1 MQKLFC
7 NQTVVMKKTTM
18 LNFKKFSLVIL
29 ASQFFTTA
37 FSQTKTITTK
47 DLQNGQNS
55 ISTAVPFLGISPDA
69 RAAALGDAGVAMPD
83 DINAMHWNLA
93 KAPFNTK
100 NGAVAISYTP
110 WLRNLVPDI
119 SLSYLTAYYQL
130 DKRSAVAGSLR
141 YFSLGQIQFTDN
153 YGASTGNF
161 TPNEFALDL
170 GYATKLNENFSLGV
184 AFRYIYS
191 NLAGGFN
198 QSQTPI
204 DAGRSYAGDISAY
217 YRNNT
222 TYRDKATRKKYNV
235 NYGFGAVISNI
246 GSKLTYTSAQNENF
260 IPINFRLGGYANID
274 LDEYNSIA
282 IMVDANKLLVPTNP
296 YYLRN
301 RSNTADSLDRNNKPI
316 IPAGSGMDPNVP
328 VVQGMIQS
336 FYDAP
341 GGFTEEMA
349 EINISTGLEYW
360 YNKQFALRG
369 GYFHEPPTKGN
380 RQYATFGVG
389 LRYNVFGLDVAYLW
403 PFAQRHPL
411 ENTLRFTLTFDFDAF
426 VEQKDENSKKKP
438 KEEDVPLDN

>member
-1 MQKLFC
+1 
-7 NQTVVMKKTTM
+7 M
-18 LNFKKFSLVIL
+18 LNFKKLSLVI
-29 ASQFFTTA
+29 AAGSVFTNA
-37 FSQTKTITTK
+37 FAQKVVTTK

-93 KAPFNTK
+93 KTPFNTK

-119 SLSYLTAYYQL
+119 SLSYLTAYYKL
-130 DKRSAVAGSLR
+130 DKRSAIAGSLR

-161 TPNEFALDL
+161 TPNEFAVDL
-170 GYATKLNENFSLGV
+170 GYATKLNEKFSLGV

-204 DAGRSYAGDISAY
+204 DAGISYAGDISAY
-217 YRNNT
+217 YKDNT
-222 TYRDKATRKKYNV
+222 VFKDKSTGKKYNV

-246 GSKLTYTSAQNENF
+246 GSKLTYTSAQYENF
-260 IPINFRLGGYANID
+260 IPINLRLGGYANVDI
-274 LDEYNSIA
+274 DEYNSIA
-282 IMVDANKLLVPTNP
+282 LMVDVNKLLVPTNP

-301 RSNTADSLDRNNKPI
+301 SRNTADSLDAKTRKPI
-316 IPAGSGMDPNVP
+316 ITEGMDPNVP

-341 GGFTEEMA
+341 GGFSEEMA

-403 PFAQRHPL
+403 PFQQRHPL

-426 VEQKDENSKKKP
+426 VEQKDEPVKKKV
-438 KEEDVPLDN
+438 KVTEDEAPAE

>member
-1 MQKLFC
+1 
-7 NQTVVMKKTTM
+7 MKKQKM
-18 LNFKKFSLVIL
+18 LNFKKLSLVI
-29 ASQFFTTA
+29 AAGSVFTNA
-37 FSQTKTITTK
+37 FAQKVVTTK

-119 SLSYLTAYYQL
+119 SLSYLTAYYKL
-130 DKRSAVAGSLR
+130 DKRSAIAGSLR

-153 YGASTGNF
+153 FGASTGNF
-161 TPNEFALDL
+161 TPNEFSLDL
-170 GYATKLNENFSLGV
+170 GYATKLNEKFSLGV

-204 DAGRSYAGDISAY
+204 DAGVSYAGDISAY

-222 TYRDKATRKKYNV
+222 VFKDKASGKKYNV

-246 GSKLTYTSAQNENF
+246 GSKLTYTSAQFENF
-260 IPINFRLGGYANID
+260 IPINLRLGGYANVDI
-274 LDEYNSIA
+274 DEYNSIA
-282 IMVDANKLLVPTNP
+282 LMVDFNKLLVPTNP

-301 RSNTADSLDRNNKPI
+301 SRNNADSLDPKTRKPI
-316 IPAGSGMDPNVP
+316 ITEGMDPNVP

-341 GGFTEEMA
+341 GGFSEEMS

-403 PFAQRHPL
+403 PFQQRHPL

-426 VEQKDENSKKKP
+426 VEQKDAPAKKKV
-438 KEEDVPLDN
+438 KVTEDEAPAE

>member
-1 MQKLFC
+1 MKNQK
-7 NQTVVMKKTTM
+7 M
-18 LNFKKFSLVIL
+18 LNFKKLSLVI
-29 ASQFFTTA
+29 AAGSVFTNTFA
-37 FSQTKTITTK
+37 QKVVTTK

-119 SLSYLTAYYQL
+119 SLSYLTAYYKL
-130 DKRSAVAGSLR
+130 DKRSAIAGSLR

-153 YGASTGNF
+153 FGASTGNF
-161 TPNEFALDL
+161 TPNEFSLDL
-170 GYATKLNENFSLGV
+170 GYATKLNEKFSLGV

-204 DAGRSYAGDISAY
+204 DAGVSYAGDISAY

-222 TYRDKATRKKYNV
+222 VFKDKASGKKYNV

-246 GSKLTYTSAQNENF
+246 GSKLTYTSAQFENF
-260 IPINFRLGGYANID
+260 IPINLRLGGYANVDI
-274 LDEYNSIA
+274 DEYNSIA
-282 IMVDANKLLVPTNP
+282 LMVDFNKLLVPTNP

-301 RSNTADSLDRNNKPI
+301 SRNNADSLDPRTKKPI
-316 IPAGSGMDPNVP
+316 ITEGMDPNVP

-341 GGFTEEMA
+341 GGFSEEMS

-403 PFAQRHPL
+403 PFQQRHPL

-426 VEQKDENSKKKP
+426 VEQKDAPAKKRVKLT
-438 KEEDVPLDN
+438 EEESPAE

>member
-1 MQKLFC
+1 
-7 NQTVVMKKTTM
+7 M
-18 LNFKKFSLVIL
+18 LNLKKLSLLVL
-29 ASQFFTTA
+29 ASQTIGFA
-37 FSQTKTITTK
+37 FAQTKTISTR

-69 RAAALGDAGVAMPD
+69 RAAGLGDAGAALPD
-83 DINAMHWNLA
+83 DVNAMHWNLA

-100 NGAVAISYTP
+100 NGAVSISYTP

-119 SLSYLTAYYQL
+119 SLSYLTAYYKL
-130 DKRSAVAGSLR
+130 DKRSAIAGSLR
-141 YFSLGQIQFTDN
+141 YFSLGQIQFTDI
-153 YGASTGNF
+153 YGAPNGNF
-161 TPNEFALDL
+161 NPSELALDL
-170 GYATKLNENFSLGV
+170 GYATKLNDKFSLGV

-204 DAGRSYAGDISAY
+204 DPGISYAGDISAY

-222 TYRDKATRKKYNV
+222 VFKDKSTGKKYNI
-235 NYGFGAVISNI
+235 NYGFGGVISNI
-246 GSKLTYTSAQNENF
+246 GSKLTYTSAQYENF
-260 IPINFRLGGYANID
+260 IPINLRLGGYANVDID
-274 LDEYNSIA
+274 EFNSIA
-282 IMVDANKLLVPTNP
+282 LLFDANKLLVPTNP
-296 YYLRN
+296 YYKRN
-301 RSNTADSLDRNNKPI
+301 STNTADSIDPVTRRPI
-316 IPAGSGMDPNVP
+316 IDGKGMDPNVP

-341 GGFTEEMA
+341 DGFSEELS

-369 GYFHEPPTKGN
+369 GYFHEPRTKGN

-389 LRYNVFGLDVAYLW
+389 IRYTVFGLDVAYIW
-403 PFAQRHPL
+403 PFQQRHPL

-426 VEQKDENSKKKP
+426 VEKKEEPTKKKVV
-438 KEEDVPLDN
+438 KTEEAPTE

>member
-1 MQKLFC
+1 MKTQK
-7 NQTVVMKKTTM
+7 M
-18 LNFKKFSLVIL
+18 LNFKKLSLVI
-29 ASQFFTTA
+29 AAGSVFTNTFA
-37 FSQTKTITTK
+37 QKVITTK

-93 KAPFNTK
+93 KAPFNSK

-119 SLSYLTAYYQL
+119 SLSYLTAYYKL
-130 DKRSAVAGSLR
+130 DKRSAIAGSLR

-153 YGASTGNF
+153 FGASTGNF
-161 TPNEFALDL
+161 TPNEFSLDL
-170 GYATKLNENFSLGV
+170 GYATKLNDKFSLGV

-204 DAGRSYAGDISAY
+204 DAGVSYAGDISAY

-222 TYRDKATRKKYNV
+222 VFKDKASGKKYNV

-246 GSKLTYTSAQNENF
+246 GSKLTYTSAQFENF
-260 IPINFRLGGYANID
+260 IPINLRLGGYANVDI
-274 LDEYNSIA
+274 DEYNSIA
-282 IMVDANKLLVPTNP
+282 LMIDVNKLLVPTNP

-301 RSNTADSLDRNNKPI
+301 SRNTADSLDSRTRKPI
-316 IPAGSGMDPNVP
+316 ITEGMDPNVP

-341 GGFTEEMA
+341 GGFSEEMS

-403 PFAQRHPL
+403 PFQQRHPL

-426 VEQKDENSKKKP
+426 VEQKDEPVKKKV
-438 KEEDVPLDN
+438 KVTEDEAPAE

>member
-1 MQKLFC
+1 
-7 NQTVVMKKTTM
+7 MKKQTM
-18 LNFKKFSLVIL
+18 LNLKKLSLLVL
-29 ASQFFTTA
+29 ASQTIGFA
-37 FSQTKTITTK
+37 FAQTKTISTR

-69 RAAALGDAGVAMPD
+69 RAAGLGDAGAALPD
-83 DINAMHWNLA
+83 DVNAMHWNLA

-119 SLSYLTAYYQL
+119 SLSYLTAYYKL
-130 DKRSAVAGSLR
+130 DKRSAIAGSLR
-141 YFSLGQIQFTDN
+141 YFSLGQIQFTDI
-153 YGASTGNF
+153 YGAPNGNF
-161 TPNEFALDL
+161 NPSELALDL
-170 GYATKLNENFSLGV
+170 GYATKLNDKFSLGV

-204 DAGRSYAGDISAY
+204 DPGISYAGDISAY

-222 TYRDKATRKKYNV
+222 VFKDKSTGKKYNI
-235 NYGFGAVISNI
+235 NYGFGGVISNI
-246 GSKLTYTSAQNENF
+246 GSKLTYTSAQYENF
-260 IPINFRLGGYANID
+260 IPINLRLGGYANVDID
-274 LDEYNSIA
+274 EFNSIA
-282 IMVDANKLLVPTNP
+282 LLFDANKLLVPTNP
-296 YYLRN
+296 YYKRN
-301 RSNTADSLDRNNKPI
+301 STNTADSIDPVTRRPLIDGK
-316 IPAGSGMDPNVP
+316 GMDPNVP

-341 GGFTEEMA
+341 DGFSEELS

-369 GYFHEPPTKGN
+369 GYFHEPRTKGN

-389 LRYNVFGLDVAYLW
+389 IRYTVFGLDVAYIW
-403 PFAQRHPL
+403 PFQQRHPL

-426 VEQKDENSKKKP
+426 VEKKEEPTKKKVV
-438 KEEDVPLDN
+438 KTEEAPTE

>member
-1 MQKLFC
+1 
-7 NQTVVMKKTTM
+7 M
-18 LNFKKFSLVIL
+18 LNFKKLSLVI
-29 ASQFFTTA
+29 AAGSVFTNA
-37 FSQTKTITTK
+37 FAQKVVTTK

-93 KAPFNTK
+93 KTPFNTK

-119 SLSYLTAYYQL
+119 SLSYLTAYYKL
-130 DKRSAVAGSLR
+130 DKRSAIAGSLR

-161 TPNEFALDL
+161 TPNEFAVDL
-170 GYATKLNENFSLGV
+170 GYATKLNEKFSLGV

-204 DAGRSYAGDISAY
+204 DAGISYAGDISAY
-217 YRNNT
+217 YKDNT
-222 TYRDKATRKKYNV
+222 VFKDKSTGKKYNV

-246 GSKLTYTSAQNENF
+246 GSKLTYTSAQYENF
-260 IPINFRLGGYANID
+260 IPINLRLGGYANVDI
-274 LDEYNSIA
+274 DEYNSIA
-282 IMVDANKLLVPTNP
+282 LMVDVNKLLVPTNP

-301 RSNTADSLDRNNKPI
+301 SRNTADSLDSKTRKPI
-316 IPAGSGMDPNVP
+316 ITEGMDPNVP

-341 GGFTEEMA
+341 GGFSEEMA

-403 PFAQRHPL
+403 PFQQRHPL

-426 VEQKDENSKKKP
+426 VEQKDEPVKKKV
-438 KEEDVPLDN
+438 KVTEDEAPAE

>member
-1 MQKLFC
+1 VKALLYIV
-7 NQTVVMKKTTM
+7 VVMNKQTM
-18 LNFKKFSLVIL
+18 LNFKKISLIVIVGHLFSNVYGQKRPL
-29 ASQFFTTA
+29 STR
-37 FSQTKTITTK
+37 

-55 ISTAVPFLGISPDA
+55 ISTAVPFLGIAPDA
-69 RAAALGDAGVAMPD
+69 RAAGLGDAGAALPD
-83 DINAMHWNLA
+83 DINAMYWNLA

-100 NGAVAISYTP
+100 KGAVAISYTP

-119 SLSYLTAYYQL
+119 SLSYLTGYYQL
-130 DKRSAVAGSLR
+130 DKRSAIAGSLR
-141 YFSLGQIQFTDN
+141 FFSLGQIQFTDN

-161 TPNEFALDL
+161 TPNEFSLDV
-170 GYATKLNENFSLGV
+170 GYATKLNEKFSLGV

-204 DAGRSYAGDISAY
+204 DPGVSYAGDISAY

-222 TYRDKATRKKYNV
+222 TYKDKETKKKYNI
-235 NYGFGAVISNI
+235 NYGIGGVISNI

-260 IPINFRLGGYANID
+260 IPINLRLGGYANID
-274 LDEYNSIA
+274 LDEYNNIA
-282 IMVDANKLLVPTNP
+282 FLLDFNKLLVPTNP
-296 YYLRN
+296 YYKRN
-301 RSNTADSLDRNNKPI
+301 SKGTADSLDKNKKPI
-316 IPAGSGMDPNVP
+316 IDGNGMDPNVP

-341 GGFTEEMA
+341 DGFSEEIS

-369 GYFHEPPTKGN
+369 GYFYEPKTKGN

-389 LRYNVFGLDVAYLW
+389 LRYQVFGLDVAYIW
-403 PFAQRHPL
+403 PFEQRHPL
-411 ENTLRFTLTFDFDAF
+411 ENTLRFSLTFDFDAF
-426 VEQKDENSKKKP
+426 VEQKEVPLKKKTTDIP
-438 KEEDVPLDN
+438 TE

>member
-1 MQKLFC
+1 MQPVKEMR
-7 NQTVVMKKTTM
+7 NITM
-18 LNFKKFSLVIL
+18 PNFKKLGL
-29 ASQFFTTA
+29 AIIGAHIFLNA
-37 FSQTKTITTK
+37 FSQAKKITTE

-69 RAAALGDAGVAMPD
+69 RAGALGDAGAALPD
-83 DINAMHWNLA
+83 DVNAMHWNLA
-93 KAPFNTK
+93 KVPFNTK

-119 SLSYLTAYYQL
+119 SLSYLTAYYKL
-130 DKRSAVAGSLR
+130 DKRSAIAGSLR

-161 TPNEFALDL
+161 TPNEFAIDL
-170 GYATKLNENFSLGV
+170 GYSTKLNEKFSLGV

-204 DAGRSYAGDISAY
+204 DAGVSYAGDISAY
-217 YRNNT
+217 YRNDF
-222 TYRDKATRKKYNV
+222 TYKDRASGNKYKIS
-235 NYGFGAVISNI
+235 YGFGGVISNI
-246 GSKLTYTSAQNENF
+246 GSKLTYTSAQFENF
-260 IPINFRLGGYANID
+260 IPINLRLGGYANVDID
-274 LDEYNSIA
+274 KYNSIA

-296 YYLRN
+296 YKLRN
-301 RSNTADSLDRNNKPI
+301 SRNNGDSLRNGKPI
-316 IPAGSGMDPNVP
+316 YDKGMDPNVP

-341 GGFTEEMA
+341 GGFSEELD
-349 EINISTGLEYW
+349 EINIASGLEYW

-369 GYFHEPPTKGN
+369 GYFHEPFSKGN

-389 LRYNVFGLDVAYLW
+389 IKYNVFGLDVAYIW
-403 PFAQRHPL
+403 PFQQRHPL
-411 ENTLRFTLTFDFDAF
+411 ENTLRFSLTFDFDAF
-426 VEQKDENSKKKP
+426 VEQKDETGKKKNA
-438 KEEDVPLDN
+438 DAAPLDN

>member
-1 MQKLFC
+1 
-7 NQTVVMKKTTM
+7 MKKQTM
-18 LNFKKFSLVIL
+18 LNFKKLSLFVAASSVI
-29 ASQFFTTA
+29 TTV
-37 FSQTKTITTK
+37 FGQKTITTK

-93 KAPFNTK
+93 KTPFNSK

-119 SLSYLTAYYQL
+119 SLSYLTAYYKL
-130 DKRSAVAGSLR
+130 DKRSAIAGSLR

-161 TPNEFALDL
+161 TPNEFAIDL
-170 GYATKLNENFSLGV
+170 GYATKLNDKFSLGV

-204 DAGRSYAGDISAY
+204 DAGVSYAGDISAY
-217 YRNNT
+217 YKDNT
-222 TYRDKATRKKYNV
+222 TFKDKANGKKYNV

-246 GSKLTYTSAQNENF
+246 GSKLTYTSAQYENF
-260 IPINFRLGGYANID
+260 IPINLRLGGYANVDI
-274 LDEYNSIA
+274 DEYNSVA
-282 IMVDANKLLVPTNP
+282 FMLDLNKLLVPTNP

-301 RSNTADSLDRNNKPI
+301 SKNTADSLDKNRKPVI
-316 IPAGSGMDPNVP
+316 SEGMDPNVP

-341 GGFTEEMA
+341 GGFSEEMS

-369 GYFHEPPTKGN
+369 GYFHEPLTKGN

-403 PFAQRHPL
+403 PFQQRHPL

-426 VEQKDENSKKKP
+426 VDQKDEPTKKKT
-438 KEEDVPLDN
+438 KVVEEDAPAE

>member
-1 MQKLFC
+1 
-7 NQTVVMKKTTM
+7 MKKQTM
-18 LNFKKFSLVIL
+18 LNFKKISLFIAAGSV
-29 ASQFFTTA
+29 FTSV
-37 FSQTKTITTK
+37 FGQKTITTE

-93 KAPFNTK
+93 KTPFNTK

-119 SLSYLTAYYQL
+119 SLSYLTAYYKL
-130 DKRSAVAGSLR
+130 DKRSAIAGSLR

-153 YGASTGNF
+153 YGSSTGNF
-161 TPNEFALDL
+161 TPNEFAIDL
-170 GYATKLNENFSLGV
+170 GYATKLNEKFSLGV

-204 DAGRSYAGDISAY
+204 DAGVSYAGDISAY
-217 YRNNT
+217 YKNNT
-222 TYRDKATRKKYNV
+222 IFKDKANGKKYNV

-246 GSKLTYTSAQNENF
+246 GSKLTYTSAQFENF
-260 IPINFRLGGYANID
+260 IPINLRLGGYANVDI
-274 LDEYNSIA
+274 DEYNSVA
-282 IMVDANKLLVPTNP
+282 FMLDLNKLLVPTNP

-301 RSNTADSLDRNNKPI
+301 SKNTADSLDRNRKPVI
-316 IPAGSGMDPNVP
+316 SSGIDPNVP

-341 GGFTEEMA
+341 NGFSEEMS

-369 GYFHEPPTKGN
+369 GYFHEPLTKGN

-403 PFAQRHPL
+403 PFQQRHPL

-426 VEQKDENSKKKP
+426 VDQKDAPTKKKT
-438 KEEDVPLDN
+438 KVVEDDVPAE

>member
-7 NQTVVMKKTTM
+7 IQSVVMKKNTM
-18 LNFKKFSLVIL
+18 LNFKKFSLFVI
-29 ASQFFTTA
+29 ASQLFTTA
-37 FSQTKTITTK
+37 YSQKTITQTTEA
-47 DLQNGQNS
+47 LQNGQNS

-119 SLSYLTAYYQL
+119 SLSYLTAYYKL
-130 DKRSAVAGSLR
+130 DKRSAIAGSLR

-153 YGASTGNF
+153 SGASLGNF
-161 TPNEFALDL
+161 TPNELSIDL
-170 GYATKLNENFSLGV
+170 GYATKLNEKFSLGV

-204 DAGRSYAGDISAY
+204 DAGNSYAGDISAY
-217 YRNNT
+217 YKNNT
-222 TYRDKATRKKYNV
+222 VYRDKATKKKYNL

-296 YYLRN
+296 YYYRN
-301 RSNTADSLDRNNKPI
+301 SNNTKDSSDRNGKPVI
-316 IPAGSGMDPNVP
+316 AKGMDPNVP

-341 GGFTEEMA
+341 NGFSEEIS
-349 EINISTGLEYW
+349 EINISSGLEYW

-369 GYFHEPPTKGN
+369 GYFYEPATKGN

-426 VEQKDENSKKKP
+426 VEQKDENTKKKL
-438 KEEDVPLDN
+438 KAEDVPLD

>member
-1 MQKLFC
+1 MKNQK
-7 NQTVVMKKTTM
+7 M
-18 LNFKKFSLVIL
+18 LNFKKLSLVI
-29 ASQFFTTA
+29 AAGSVFTNSFA
-37 FSQTKTITTK
+37 QKVVTTK

-119 SLSYLTAYYQL
+119 SLSYLTAYYKL
-130 DKRSAVAGSLR
+130 DKRSAIAGSLR

-153 YGASTGNF
+153 FGASTGNF
-161 TPNEFALDL
+161 TPNEFSLDL
-170 GYATKLNENFSLGV
+170 GYATKLNEKFSLGV

-204 DAGRSYAGDISAY
+204 DAGVSYAGDISAY

-222 TYRDKATRKKYNV
+222 VFKDKASGNKYNV

-246 GSKLTYTSAQNENF
+246 GSKLTYTSAQFENF
-260 IPINFRLGGYANID
+260 IPINLRLGGYANVDI
-274 LDEYNSIA
+274 DEYNSIA
-282 IMVDANKLLVPTNP
+282 LMVDLNKLLVPTNP

-301 RSNTADSLDRNNKPI
+301 SRNNADSLDPRTKKPI
-316 IPAGSGMDPNVP
+316 ITEGMDPNVP

-341 GGFTEEMA
+341 GGFSEEMS

-403 PFAQRHPL
+403 PFQQRHPL

-426 VEQKDENSKKKP
+426 VEQKDAPAKKKV
-438 KEEDVPLDN
+438 KLTEEESPAE

>member
-1 MQKLFC
+1 
-7 NQTVVMKKTTM
+7 M
-18 LNFKKFSLVIL
+18 LNFKKLSLVVL
-29 ASQFFTTA
+29 ASQTMGFA
-37 FSQTKTITTK
+37 LAQTKTISTK

-69 RAAALGDAGVAMPD
+69 RAAGMGDAGAALPD
-83 DINAMHWNLA
+83 DVNAMHWNLA

-119 SLSYLTAYYQL
+119 SLSYLTAYYKL
-130 DKRSAVAGSLR
+130 DKRSALAGSLR
-141 YFSLGQIQFTDN
+141 YFSLGQIQFTDI
-153 YGASTGNF
+153 YGAPNGNF
-161 TPNEFALDL
+161 NPSEFALDL
-170 GYATKLNENFSLGV
+170 GYATKLNDKFSLGV

-204 DAGRSYAGDISAY
+204 DPGISYAGDISAY
-217 YRNNT
+217 YKNNT
-222 TYRDKATRKKYNV
+222 VFKDKSTGKKYNI
-235 NYGFGAVISNI
+235 NYGFGGVISNI
-246 GSKLTYTSAQNENF
+246 GSKLTYTSAQYENF
-260 IPINFRLGGYANID
+260 IPINLRLGGYANVDI
-274 LDEYNSIA
+274 DEYNSIA
-282 IMVDANKLLVPTNP
+282 LLIDANKLLVPTNP
-296 YYLRN
+296 YYKRN
-301 RSNTADSLDRNNKPI
+301 STNTADSLNPITRKPI
-316 IPAGSGMDPNVP
+316 IDGKGMDPNVP

-341 GGFTEEMA
+341 DGFSEEMA

-369 GYFHEPPTKGN
+369 GYFHEPRTKGN

-389 LRYNVFGLDVAYLW
+389 IRYTVFGLDVAYIW
-403 PFAQRHPL
+403 PFQQRHPL

-426 VEQKDENSKKKP
+426 VEKKEEPTKKKVL
-438 KEEDVPLDN
+438 KAEESPAE

>member
-1 MQKLFC
+1 
-7 NQTVVMKKTTM
+7 M
-18 LNFKKFSLVIL
+18 LNLKKLSLLVL
-29 ASQFFTTA
+29 ASQTIGFA
-37 FSQTKTITTK
+37 FAQTKTISTR

-69 RAAALGDAGVAMPD
+69 RAAGLGDAGAALPD
-83 DINAMHWNLA
+83 DVNAMHWNLA

-119 SLSYLTAYYQL
+119 SLSYLTAYYKL
-130 DKRSAVAGSLR
+130 DKRSAIAGSLR
-141 YFSLGQIQFTDN
+141 YFSLGQIQFTDI
-153 YGASTGNF
+153 YGAPNGNF
-161 TPNEFALDL
+161 NPSELALDL
-170 GYATKLNENFSLGV
+170 GYATKLNDKFSLGV

-204 DAGRSYAGDISAY
+204 DPGISYAGDISAY

-222 TYRDKATRKKYNV
+222 VFKDKSTGKKYNI
-235 NYGFGAVISNI
+235 NYGFGGVISNI
-246 GSKLTYTSAQNENF
+246 GSKLTYTSAQYENF
-260 IPINFRLGGYANID
+260 IPINLRLGGYANVDID
-274 LDEYNSIA
+274 EFNSIA
-282 IMVDANKLLVPTNP
+282 LLFDANKLLVPTNP
-296 YYLRN
+296 YYKRN
-301 RSNTADSLDRNNKPI
+301 STNTADSIDPVTRRPI
-316 IPAGSGMDPNVP
+316 IDGKGMDPNVP

-341 GGFTEEMA
+341 DGFSEELS

-369 GYFHEPPTKGN
+369 GYFHEPRTKGN

-389 LRYNVFGLDVAYLW
+389 IRYTVFGLDVAYIW
-403 PFAQRHPL
+403 PFQQRHPL

-426 VEQKDENSKKKP
+426 VEKKEEPTKKKVV
-438 KEEDVPLDN
+438 KTEEAPTE

>member
-1 MQKLFC
+1 
-7 NQTVVMKKTTM
+7 MKKQKM
-18 LNFKKFSLVIL
+18 LNFKKLSLVI
-29 ASQFFTTA
+29 AAGSVFTNA
-37 FSQTKTITTK
+37 FAQKVVTTK

-93 KAPFNTK
+93 KTPFNTK

-119 SLSYLTAYYQL
+119 SLSYLTAYYKL
-130 DKRSAVAGSLR
+130 DKRSAIAGSLR

-161 TPNEFALDL
+161 TPNEFAVDL
-170 GYATKLNENFSLGV
+170 GYATKLNEKFSLGV

-204 DAGRSYAGDISAY
+204 DAGISYAGDISAY
-217 YRNNT
+217 YKDNT
-222 TYRDKATRKKYNV
+222 VFKDKSTGKKYNV

-246 GSKLTYTSAQNENF
+246 GSKLTYTSAQYENF
-260 IPINFRLGGYANID
+260 IPINLRLGGYANVDI
-274 LDEYNSIA
+274 DEYNSIA
-282 IMVDANKLLVPTNP
+282 LMVDVNKLLVPTNP

-301 RSNTADSLDRNNKPI
+301 SRNTADSLDAKTRKPI
-316 IPAGSGMDPNVP
+316 ITEGMDPNVP

-341 GGFTEEMA
+341 GGFSEEMA

-403 PFAQRHPL
+403 PFQQRHPL

-426 VEQKDENSKKKP
+426 VEQKDEPVKKKV
-438 KEEDVPLDN
+438 KVTEDEAPAE

>member
-1 MQKLFC
+1 
-7 NQTVVMKKTTM
+7 MKKQTM
-18 LNFKKFSLVIL
+18 LNLKKLSLLVL
-29 ASQFFTTA
+29 ASQTIGFA
-37 FSQTKTITTK
+37 FAQTKTISTR

-69 RAAALGDAGVAMPD
+69 RAAGLGDAGAALPD
-83 DINAMHWNLA
+83 DVNAMHWNLA

-119 SLSYLTAYYQL
+119 SLSYLTAYYKL
-130 DKRSAVAGSLR
+130 DKRSAIAGSLR
-141 YFSLGQIQFTDN
+141 YFSLGQIQFTDI
-153 YGASTGNF
+153 YGAPNGNF
-161 TPNEFALDL
+161 NPSELALDL
-170 GYATKLNENFSLGV
+170 GYATKLNDKFSLGV

-204 DAGRSYAGDISAY
+204 DPGISYAGDISAY

-222 TYRDKATRKKYNV
+222 VFKDKSTGKKYNI
-235 NYGFGAVISNI
+235 NYGFGGVISNI
-246 GSKLTYTSAQNENF
+246 GSKLTYTSAQYENF
-260 IPINFRLGGYANID
+260 IPINLRLGGYANVDID
-274 LDEYNSIA
+274 EFNSIA
-282 IMVDANKLLVPTNP
+282 LLFDANKLLVPTNP
-296 YYLRN
+296 YYKRN
-301 RSNTADSLDRNNKPI
+301 STNTADSIDPVTRRPI
-316 IPAGSGMDPNVP
+316 IDGKGMDPNVP

-341 GGFTEEMA
+341 DGFSEELS

-369 GYFHEPPTKGN
+369 GYFHEPRTKGN

-389 LRYNVFGLDVAYLW
+389 IRYTVFGLDVAYIW
-403 PFAQRHPL
+403 PFQQRHPL

-426 VEQKDENSKKKP
+426 VEKKEEPTKKKVV
-438 KEEDVPLDN
+438 KTEEAPTE